1 VGQPSR
7 RGHGDVRHLALRR
20 SRRHGK
26 RVDEARGIYRGEV
39 LAIMVHS
46 PTSWPTPKTFLP
58 FSDGTVMTVANRKKP
73 TPEEIRARREAH
85 QARLRELN
93 RHIERIKAELAAKQ
107 KSA

>member
-39 LAIMVHS
+39 LAIMGALADILSNTEDILAVLGWYGDDS
-46 PTSWPTPKTFLP
+46 GES
-58 FSDGTVMTVANRKKP
+58 
-73 TPEEIRARREAH
+73 EETD
-85 QARLRELN
+85 
-93 RHIERIKAELAAKQ
+93 
-107 KSA
+107 S